1 MRAAHRAEPPHAP
14 RASRAPHHAEP
25 RTSRLKLA
33 VLRKGVDALRT
44 PERHPARIRAAGR
57 GERGPSPKEGRRER
71 EQARESGS
79 LHAQHG
85 HDGVG
90 RRGLAR
96 GARRARS
103 EAAPGPLSARRDGGL
118 FRFTREK
125 IPWIPEVL
133 KVSGTAE
140 HKGHGSTTCTC
151 SMLYASLQR
160 RGEAWS
166 LLARVMCRPAV
177 RKMCDFSSRSTW
189 VMDANKM
196 IAVAS

>member
-90 RRGLAR
+90 RRGWRAGPDGHDQR
-96 GARRARS
+96 QPRARS
-103 EAAPGPLSARRDGGL
+103 QHGATAAY
-118 FRFTREK
+118 RFAREK

-140 HKGHGSTTCTC
+140 HKLGYDYDKSP
-151 SMLYASLQR
+151 QR
-160 RGEAWS
+160 SEN
-166 LLARVMCRPAV
+166 
-177 RKMCDFSSRSTW
+177 F
-189 VMDANKM
+189 
-196 IAVAS
+196 

>member
-1 MRAAHRAEPPHAP
+1 MRAAHRAEPPRAP

-140 HKGHGSTTCTC
+140 HK
-151 SMLYASLQR
+151 M
-160 RGEAWS
+160 
-166 LLARVMCRPAV
+166 RVHNLPRALV
-177 RKMCDFSSRSTW
+177 S
-189 VMDANKM
+189 
-196 IAVAS
+196 

>member
-79 LHAQHG
+79 LHRGAA
-85 HDGVG
+85 
-90 RRGLAR
+90 RARWSRATGLAR

-118 FRFTREK
+118 FRFVREK

-133 KVSGTAE
+133 KVSGTA
-140 HKGHGSTTCTC
+140 
-151 SMLYASLQR
+151 
-160 RGEAWS
+160 
-166 LLARVMCRPAV
+166 
-177 RKMCDFSSRSTW
+177 
-189 VMDANKM
+189 
-196 IAVAS
+196 